1 LTFRD
6 ANQVQKGVRRL
17 LRDAVA
23 GEGVAEVSEVA
34 LVLEAVLALVHDKGK
49 ISVERKTTFSKEK

>member
-1 LTFRD
+1 MTFRD
-6 ANQVQKGVRRL
+6 ANQVQKGRLVRRL

-34 LVLEAVLALVHDKGK
+34 LVLEAVVALEQLSYHGPGK
-49 ISVERKTTFSKEK
+49 ISSP